1 MFMACPA
8 DGHYRSDMLDPPQAA
23 AAVAAAVT
31 AAAAAA
37 AAAVGAYVLNTR
49 KLPISSCVRRQ
60 PAVQADQ

>member
-37 AAAVGAYVLNTR
+37 AAVGAYVLNTR